1 MRVTNSML
9 VNNFMNNLN
18 TNLTRLDK
26 LQNQLASGRKFAHI
40 SDDPVALIYSQ
51 AARNKLIRL
60 SHYQSTIETAQ
71 DWLASVE
78 SGLMELEGRVA
89 DVYVSVIDAATDVK
103 GAADKNNVAQLIGQL
118 RDHYLDTLNATF
130 GDKYIYAGYNTPG
143 DDAATKRIT
152 GPFTLDNEWNLHYN
166 GQNMSNLLGLTV
178 DGATVFS
185 GDVSGIFGG
194 LRIDISDGNAANAVT
209 RVEDAITAI
218 NGSLTTPTTGG
229 LLYKTADVNAR
240 IESKSSE
247 IGVIAVEITTKENQI
262 ADIDK
267 EIMEKYGDLQT
278 LNDLNAKKD
287 AILNDPGGLKDL
299 RLQDST
305 LNKELSELFEERDG
319 YLADLRNVA
328 NVDIEFDPSGRVAL
342 SIGGMSLIDYDTVP
356 STSIPFLGVT
366 DNTSTPPAAPTV
378 GSLDYIESIIDMI
391 SKLKSDVLTFDVGPG
406 VSMQVTFNGI
416 DLVMFQAP
424 DNTTLNVFNLLHEVY
439 EATSSGAPA
448 EEIGSFI
455 TSLQYA
461 QNHLLAK
468 TAEIGGRTNRLD
480 LLTARYKQDE
490 LNYEQMKS
498 NAEDADLADVIMY
511 QKMAEAVYQAALS
524 TGARIIQP
532 TLMDFLR

>member
-60 SHYQSTIETAQ
+60 SHYQATIETAQ

-103 GAADKNNVAQLIGQL
+103 GDADKNNVAQLIAQL

-152 GPFTLDNEWNLHYN
+152 GPFTLDNDWNLHYN
-166 GQNMSNLLGLTV
+166 GQNLSNLLGLTV
-178 DGATVFS
+178 NGATVYA
-185 GDVSGIFGG
+185 GEVSGIFGG
-194 LRIDISDGNAANAVT
+194 LRIDISDGDAAKAMAQVT
-209 RVEDAITAI
+209 DALEAI
-218 NGSLTTPTTGG
+218 NGSSAAPPTSAG
-229 LLYKTADVNAR
+229 LIWQIAAQNVDIKEQSD
-240 IESKSSE
+240 K
-247 IGVIAVEITTKENQI
+247 IGVIAVEITTLENE
-262 ADIDK
+262 IDGLDK
-267 EIMEKYGDLQT
+267 KILEEYGDLGRYEELNTERQT
-278 LNDLNAKKD
+278 KIDELRDARQND
-287 AILNDPGGLKDL
+287 
-299 RLQDST
+299 
-305 LNKELSELFEERDG
+305 FEENEILTGMYKDRDTL
-319 YLADLRNVA
+319 LADLGNLA
-328 NVDIEFDPSGRVAL
+328 NIDVEYDPCGRVAL
-342 SIGGMSLIDYDTVP
+342 ALGGIQLIDYDTDPSLSPVP
-356 STSIPFLGVT
+356 YLDV
-366 DNTSTPPAAPTV
+366 V
-378 GSLDYIESIIDMI
+378 GSGPGSLAEMGSIIDMI

-424 DNTTLNVFNLLHEVY
+424 DNSTLNVFNLLHEVY
-439 EATSSGAPA
+439 ESTSSGAPA
-448 EEIGSFI
+448 DEIGSYI